1 MAVLVVPGMGVV
13 MSGEAVRLDWNV
25 LSPEES
31 EWQVVRAALRKRIRA
46 ANPELQPVDVD
57 DLTQDAAV
65 LMLQH
70 WNARRWRELRDSGQ
84 DTTGLQI
91 VVAARH
97 AVAAGIG
104 CSIVS
109 DYADSPTYLTDERTA
124 KNLKSIESHMPRGV
138 ARRN

>member
-1 MAVLVVPGMGVV
+1 
-13 MSGEAVRLDWNV
+13 MSGEAIRLDWGP

-31 EWQVVRAALRKRIRA
+31 EWTIVRAAIRKRIRA
-46 ANPELQPVDVD
+46 ADPELQPADVD
-57 DLTQDAAV
+57 DLTQDAAC

-70 WNARRWRELRDSGQ
+70 WNARRWRELREAGQ

-109 DYADSPTYLTDERTA
+109 DYADSPAYLTDERTM
-124 KNLKSIESHMPRGV
+124 KNLKSIESKMPRGV